1 MTEKEKLTEERI
13 FDAATE
19 IFLERGMDGARMQEI
34 ADLAGINKSL
44 LHYYYRSKERLFDAV
59 FDLVASRMFTRFAPL
74 LDPGLTLE
82 EKISFFFREHIG
94 FMEENPRLPSFL
106 LNEINRN
113 PERMKVIVRRFDIW
127 KIYEILEQ
135 QHGEEFRKI
144 GITPS
149 LMPQIMTSVAAMSIF
164 PFAARGIVETILEK
178 IGIRFNDYIE
188 ARKTFAADFVIRAF
202 RQGDPLP
209 PDKVLPMR

>member
-1 MTEKEKLTEERI
+1 MAEIEKLTEERI

-44 LHYYYRSKERLFDAV
+44 LHYYFRSKDRLFDAV
-59 FDLVASRMFTRFAPL
+59 FEKVATRMFSRFSPL

-82 EKISFFFREHIG
+82 EKIRFFFREHIS

-113 PERMKVIVRRFDIW
+113 PERMKEIIRRFDIM
-127 KIYEILEQ
+127 KVNEILEQ
-135 QHGEEFRKI
+135 QHGEEFKQV

-178 IGIRFNDYIE
+178 IGIRFDDYIE
-188 ARKTFAADFVIRAF
+188 ERKTFAADFVIRAF

-209 PDKVLPMR
+209 PNKVL

>member
-44 LHYYYRSKERLFDAV
+44 LHYYYRSKDRLFDAV
-59 FDLVASRMFTRFAPL
+59 FEKVANRMFARFSPL

-82 EKISFFFREHIG
+82 EKIRFFFREHIG
-94 FMEENPRLPSFL
+94 FLEKNPRLPSFL

-113 PERMKVIVRRFDIW
+113 PERMKKIIRRFDIGI
-127 KIYEILEQ
+127 IYETLEQ
-135 QHGEEFRKI
+135 QHGEEFKQF

-149 LMPQIMTSVAAMSIF
+149 LIPQIMTSVAAMSIF

-178 IGIRFNDYIE
+178 IGMNFNDYIE
-188 ARKTFAADFVIRAF
+188 ARKNFAADFVIRAF